1 VQTVTPDG
9 ATGRLLRVCLV
20 VALLTTPLAG
30 CATLT
35 DELES
40 DPPLPDRE
48 TAAEKRDALETL
60 SATMTTVE
68 ETNETTR
75 RTVREVRQRFDPVG
89 YRERVVA
96 VETDDPNTVTYV
108 SEGQIYAVNESVTAR
123 YDPTS
128 DSLTYTGA
136 PLRFPQ
142 TSYLDLLAAARAN
155 ESLDRT
161 DVPALPRAPAPA
173 PTGDRAASFYGAAVD
188 VRYDG
193 TGTVDGREAYRLAV
207 VPRGADTQLRSLT
220 VWLDTETLFPLK
232 QRFESVFRGERET
245 FTRTYENVTVNPT
258 LDAATFRLDP
268 ATLPGN
274 PDASGLRYHESHD
287 TLVGEVSVRLPE
299 RTLPEGY
306 DYDRGFHATGEV
318 AVVVAH
324 YTAED
329 APPVRLTVVTG
340 QAPVEDGERVSLGST
355 TGVVRTRQDSTLV
368 TWQTENATYTLSGD
382 LDRETLFRLART
394 AAESTGG

>member
-1 VQTVTPDG
+1 
-9 ATGRLLRVCLV
+9 
-20 VALLTTPLAG
+20 
-30 CATLT
+30 
-35 DELES
+35 
-40 DPPLPDRE
+40 
-48 TAAEKRDALETL
+48 
-60 SATMTTVE
+60 
-68 ETNETTR
+68 
-75 RTVREVRQRFDPVG
+75 
-89 YRERVVA
+89 
-96 VETDDPNTVTYV
+96 
-108 SEGQIYAVNESVTAR
+108 
-123 YDPTS
+123 
-128 DSLTYTGA
+128 
-136 PLRFPQ
+136 
-142 TSYLDLLAAARAN
+142 
-155 ESLDRT
+155 
-161 DVPALPRAPAPA
+161 
-173 PTGDRAASFYGAAVD
+173 

-220 VWLDTETLFPLK
+220 VWLDTGTLFPLK
-232 QRFESVFRGERET
+232 QRFETVSRGERET

-268 ATLPGN
+268 AKLPGN
-274 PDASGLRYHESHD
+274 PDASGLQYHESHD
-287 TLVGEVSVRLPE
+287 TLVDEVSVRLPE

-340 QAPVEDGERVSLGST
+340 QVPVEDGERVSLGST
-355 TGVVRTRQDSTLV
+355 TGVVRTRQDGTLV

-382 LDRETLFRLART
+382 LDRETLLQLARA